1 MRHYSSSS
9 SLPILS
15 APPASLLS
23 EEERVV
29 PARALLPKLLWRV
42 LWGYVLLLLLLVPL
56 GIYNRQLYQQE
67 WELIAYKDNLLNSR
81 ADLRV
86 AEATIRGPERV
97 RAWALERGMVPNAEV
112 DNVHYAPY
120 ILQVEPSIATKAV
133 QVEVV
138 NTWH

>member
-1 MRHYSSSS
+1 MRHYPSSS

-15 APPASLLS
+15 TPPASLLY
-23 EEERVV
+23 EEEVAV

-56 GIYNRQLYQQE
+56 GMYNRQLYQQE

-86 AEATIRGPERV
+86 AEAKIRGPERV

-112 DNVHYAPY
+112 DDVHQISY
-120 ILQVEPSIATKAV
+120 IFQVEPSVAIKDV
-133 QVEVV
+133 QVEVI
-138 NTWH
+138 NTWR